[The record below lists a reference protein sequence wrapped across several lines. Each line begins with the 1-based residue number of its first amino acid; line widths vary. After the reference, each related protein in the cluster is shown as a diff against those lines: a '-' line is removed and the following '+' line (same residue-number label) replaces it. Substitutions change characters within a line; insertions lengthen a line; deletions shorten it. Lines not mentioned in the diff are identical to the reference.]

1 MTLSQSR
8 FAGKVCVVTGA
19 AGGIGRATALGFA
32 REGGKVAILDMNS
45 EGAAETLSLIENLGG
60 EGIALTCDTTDP
72 EAVEAARAAV
82 AERFGDPDVLV
93 NNAGIG
99 KFIPLIDTTLE
110 EWNRVISVNVTG
122 YFICAQAFGRAMLAR
137 GAGAIVN
144 ISSIGAAHPNAEFGS
159 YSVSKAGASM
169 LTKLLAAEWGPFG
182 VRCNAV
188 LPGMIHTPMTSVN
201 YTSEAVLKARSA
213 IVPMRRIGTA
223 EDIAA
228 AVIYLAGPEAAYVTG
243 AELLVDGGLTQSF
256 TRLIPRAG
264 QLS

>member
-122 YFICAQAFGRAMLAR
+122 YFICVNAFGHATLASVATAFPRLAPRCLPSFLPPNGGRLACAAM
-137 GAGAIVN
+137 
-144 ISSIGAAHPNAEFGS
+144 
-159 YSVSKAGASM
+159 
-169 LTKLLAAEWGPFG
+169 
-182 VRCNAV
+182 
-188 LPGMIHTPMTSVN
+188 
-201 YTSEAVLKARSA
+201 
-213 IVPMRRIGTA
+213 
-223 EDIAA
+223 
-228 AVIYLAGPEAAYVTG
+228 
-243 AELLVDGGLTQSF
+243 QSCQ
-256 TRLIPRAG
+256 A
-264 QLS
+264 